1 MEIIYLIIGI
11 ALGFGIGFLL
21 LRNQSALK
29 LSDLLSQKNVADEKA
44 NNLLIQ
50 KQKLESDTAAQQQII
65 LSLTSEN
72 SSSKNKL
79 ENLDKRLA
87 EQKTEFEN
95 LQEKFTREFENLAN
109 RIFEEKGKTFADQ
122 NKKNLDQL
130 LKPFQENIKDFE
142 KKVNEAYDKEL
153 RDKISLREE
162 VKKLY
167 ELNTKISQEA
177 NNLTKALKQDTQKQG
192 SWGEKIL
199 ERILEQSGLKKGV
212 EYETQFVTTNQDGAT
227 IKPDVIIHLPDDKHI
242 IIDAKVSLVAYERFV
257 NTDEDIERKNY
268 LRDHINSVRS
278 HVKLLSDKN
287 YYTAQGLQSPDF
299 ILLFTPIESSFSIA
313 IQNDAEL
320 FNYAWEKRI
329 VIVSPTTLLATL
341 MTVSSLWKIESQNKN
356 AMEIARLSGSMYD
369 KLEGVI
375 AELIKVGKS
384 IQTTDDQYKSA
395 MSKLYE
401 GSGNVIKTAEKI
413 KTLGAKATKSLPQ
426 SLLDRADEA

>member
-1 MEIIYLIIGI
+1 MEIIYLIIGV

-21 LRNQSALK
+21 LRNQSASK
-29 LSDLLSQKNVADEKA
+29 LSDLLSQKNVSDEKA
-44 NNLLIQ
+44 NNLLSQ
-50 KQKLESDTAAQQQII
+50 KQKLESETAAQQQII

-109 RIFEEKGKTFADQ
+109 RIFDEKGKTFADQ

-278 HVKLLSDKN
+278 HVKILSDKN
-287 YYTAQGLQSPDF
+287 YYTAQGLHSPDF

-426 SLLDRADEA
+426 SLLDRADD